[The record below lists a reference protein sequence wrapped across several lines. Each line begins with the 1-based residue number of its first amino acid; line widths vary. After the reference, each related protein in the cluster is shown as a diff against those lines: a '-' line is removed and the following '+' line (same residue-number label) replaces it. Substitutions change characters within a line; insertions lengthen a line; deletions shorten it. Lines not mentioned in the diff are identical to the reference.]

1 MDDAIHVQIEVVTLG
16 IVGINL
22 GVDGFSLLGAQVK
35 PAGLGQIVVQVNF
48 VLVPC
53 FEFCLEKF

>member
-35 PAGLGQIVVQVNF
+35 PAGLGQIVV
-48 VLVPC
+48 
-53 FEFCLEKF
+53 